1 MVISAA
7 ARAAAKIVS
16 KSPHKLAGRVAT
28 KIRKHAG
35 PGYKKKYEEAH
46 VETEVGS
53 KVNLKKYVVKIKNE
67 ISRADLNAMRTLGY
81 DGIRT
86 GPITIHI
93 KQGGK
98 VTKVVLPPPTKKKIK
113 SVEIERSTGRR
124 VIDISRRA
132 THSELSSRGFPMI
145 ADGRTSRHVLF
156 GERFYGG
163 GLAQYLDA
171 PRKSLNPQWSPRSP
185 KELRA
190 IEKKYNVELVTKEGK
205 KPKSVTQG
213 GLRFPDEP
221 PPKPT
226 GKILHGFF
234 GSQKEKLAKRNEQLP
249 LVRAVKYR
257 EFYGKGVFKSEYGKI
272 HKKRLFT
279 TGQVGRDFVKTLLD
293 PNILLERP
301 PTFGGDL
308 SMGAMVGGTIVG
320 GYFAITKPYKDK
332 PKGGKK

>member
-145 ADGRTSRHVLF
+145 ADGRTSRH
-156 GERFYGG
+156 
-163 GLAQYLDA
+163 
-171 PRKSLNPQWSPRSP
+171 
-185 KELRA
+185 
-190 IEKKYNVELVTKEGK
+190 
-205 KPKSVTQG
+205 
-213 GLRFPDEP
+213 
-221 PPKPT
+221 
-226 GKILHGFF
+226 
-234 GSQKEKLAKRNEQLP
+234 
-249 LVRAVKYR
+249 
-257 EFYGKGVFKSEYGKI
+257 
-272 HKKRLFT
+272 
-279 TGQVGRDFVKTLLD
+279 
-293 PNILLERP
+293 
-301 PTFGGDL
+301 
-308 SMGAMVGGTIVG
+308 
-320 GYFAITKPYKDK
+320 
-332 PKGGKK
+332 